1 LQESVSGLVF
11 SVMCYDYVTDVLGAA
26 IVLLNNLWR

>member
-1 LQESVSGLVF
+1 
-11 SVMCYDYVTDVLGAA
+11 MCYDYVTDVLGAA